1 MSSHLHQL
9 VLSLLFYVTDSMMD
23 KQRARQTDRQAE
35 FETPCDDSDL
45 CNTCSMAFQMFLTS
59 IQQNSGC
66 ILLWQL
72 LITPP
77 QNNDPMMFVLIMP
90 IPRTVTLWWFIG
102 QLMWSYL
109 PSLWTPQAKATSP
122 HMTSWPALILTNN
135 QTSGEGES
143 PLPLTCSCVLYHT
156 LISEFQTISFPQH
169 VIECVSDR
177 WRQDNIWIHTAC

>member
-1 MSSHLHQL
+1 
-9 VLSLLFYVTDSMMD
+9 
-23 KQRARQTDRQAE
+23 
-35 FETPCDDSDL
+35 
-45 CNTCSMAFQMFLTS
+45 MFLTS

-177 WRQDNIWIHTAC
+177 WRQDNIWIHTACWCVTKKKKETEEEEEEDGESVQCDSHRLNSCIQFHTHHVLH